1 MKRIAIFLSGLLAL
15 PAFAEVA
22 PVYLDDGVIYADA
35 EYYDD
40 ADVMDEEVQ
49 ETSDVNSS
57 KNASK
62 PAVSSRSVSSSRVKA
77 SRTVPSGAVTA
88 VSGRASNGAAARAV
102 AARSTNNT
110 SPRANTARTTTNRA
124 TTNRT
129 ATAGATRATVS
140 RASAAGAATRATG
153 GVAGSS
159 KTRTVSGRGSTSA
172 TRARTGTLYTANS
185 AARVSVGDRV
195 MAGNRD
201 TSRVGTNVRVPAI
214 RSGSMTYT
222 AANTNTSSAATATS
236 TTELDELA
244 ELTDY
249 CKAQYA
255 NCMDN
260 YCNVLDDNQGR
271 CSCSANLKN
280 YSKAETTLK
289 QVTEELQ
296 DVAQKIK
303 YIGLNTRD
311 VETLFTQTEA
321 ELKMQSTSDNS
332 NIKNSLDK
340 IRNMIVDV
348 QSGSSTGTTST
359 DVAFDLSGLL
369 DFNIDSTGFDLS
381 AFLGSFSTTS
391 NTSSIKNQRG
401 EQLYK
406 TATARCK
413 ANVLNSCV
421 AQGVDAAIITNS
433 YDLEIDKQCI
443 AYERSL
449 NDSNDQMAATVRNA
463 KFVLQNA
470 RLLVSRQKNEYSD
483 MRQCVSALDS
493 CMQDDFVCGSEYEKC
508 LDPTGRYIVNG
519 ELVVG
524 SQPGQ
529 AIDPN
534 VTLDSAADSNVCKVN
549 LYRTWDMPTG
559 DPCSGSNYAPG
570 VNQGNA
576 WGTGSNDTLAN
587 YIDATVTDTAAQ
599 DGSVNMSK
607 YLQNKIGYVNN
618 NTGLNYGMCVSVLN
632 KCQNYTYTGAGT
644 NAKYNPKNDVIK
656 QYLARVLVQIKAKQ
670 DEILND
676 YAANCVT
683 DVTNCLNTNNYPS
696 GSSAANT
703 ANSVQQRVAINACRS
718 TILTCMSV
726 TGYSTENPTPAQLAN
741 WVYGILG
748 QVQTT
753 TSSTTNVG
761 YVPSQ
766 KMISYH
772 CDDIGA
778 TSNNVTP
785 VTVSTN
791 NKWQHKN
798 ACQEKSGYR
807 CVYCKPGMTCT
818 TETDDS
824 NQLESPANYTIT
836 NREYDREGSSVI
848 EYVCTEQTTTYS
860 TSEPNQLSSI
870 FGNLDDINGIN
881 FVDNASVD
889 VGDATNSFVFNPTD
903 IFTLDQ
909 NYSCSYSYNNQNV
922 YSGDTVT
929 LVNGQT
935 FSITCTQDYYTVTY
949 NCDSNADAEC
959 GLNNT
964 DCETTVRANQAFN
977 PNGCTTPPTGYTC
990 NYFTDSSYS
999 ITAGSTVTANADMT
1013 LYQQCSPIAYT
1024 VNVDCGDNAIQINQ
1038 NASCEYGQICYELA
1052 NACEPSDSTLYE
1064 CTTFTYNGG
1073 TYDFTY
1079 SWNWTATNPSVV
1091 INCTERQITMNYNC
1105 YDGSTQTQI
1114 FGATSSDFILND
1126 MCSHSNAPQGY
1137 TYSYTYDGVS
1147 YNAGDQVN
1155 RVTNVYDVYS
1165 SQTPITYS
1173 INWNCGANSTGNS
1186 GVSGT
1191 EHVNYASH
1199 YDLSTK
1205 CTANP
1210 GYACDW
1216 KRSGSHFPAN
1226 TQYNIAEDINVEYVC
1241 EAVTYTVSVSA
1252 GTGAT
1257 CENNAQFNIQY
1268 GQVLPVPDNCTVS
1281 PGYNNCKY
1289 RIASTDYTPGTD
1301 TYDIETN
1308 ATASYFCEPI
1318 SYQIQYSCRPLLGG
1332 AETSQTTQTVTYD
1345 SSFVIGSGLTP
1356 AQLCPSVFSGVSASD
1371 ITVRIST
1378 DNNPIEYGSTQSL
1391 SNYLSTN
1398 QTNNPLVTIYVYQ
1411 QGTLNVIYDSSTI
1424 VASCPYSGGIIVFTS
1439 DQCDGTYCGG
1449 GTNGQDVHCSKSF
1462 YANTTLRLQ
1471 NLLWP
1476 QHFSGGVPPEC
1487 CVFEQQGGSET
1498 PVMSLDPYTVTQD
1511 TVTLKVYCDSRC
1523 QQ

>member
-22 PVYLDDGVIYADA
+22 PIYLDDGVVYADA

-332 NIKNSLDK
+332 NIKTSLDK

-534 VTLDSAADSNVCKVN
+534 LTLDSAADSNVCKVN
-549 LYRTWDMPTG
+549 LYKTWNMPGSSSCT
-559 DPCSGSNYAPG
+559 GSNYTAG
-570 VNQGNA
+570 TDQGNA
-576 WGTGSNDTLAN
+576 WGTGPNDTLSK
-587 YIDATVTDTAAQ
+587 YIDETVTTTSAQ
-599 DGSVNMSK
+599 NGSVNMSE
-607 YLQNKIGYVNN
+607 YLQNKIGYVDNS
-618 NTGLNYGMCVSVLN
+618 TGLNYGMCVSVLN
-632 KCQNYTYTGAGT
+632 KCQDYTYTGAGT

-696 GSSAANT
+696 GSSAATT

-748 QVQTT
+748 QVQ
-753 TSSTTNVG
+753 SGTNVG
-761 YVPSQ
+761 YVQSQLYVYYTCGEGSTVSDTTPQAVTYNSTWTPRVSGTTAACTPSTNYTCAYYW
-766 KMISYH
+766 SGT
-772 CDDIGA
+772 D
-778 TSNNVTP
+778 TP
-785 VTVSTN
+785 VTSTN
-791 NKWQHKN
+791 AAYPYNVSKTI
-798 ACQEKSGYR
+798 EYR
-807 CVYCKPGMTCT
+807 CSENT
-818 TETDDS
+818 TS
-824 NQLESPANYTIT
+824 Y
-836 NREYDREGSSVI
+836 G
-848 EYVCTEQTTTYS
+848 
-860 TSEPNQLSSI
+860 TSGEHQLSSI
-870 FGNLDDINGIN
+870 FGNLATVNGID
-881 FVDNASVD
+881 FASNASVD
-889 VGDATNSFVFNPTD
+889 VGNATNSFVFNSN
-903 IFTLDQ
+903 IFEPEPG
-909 NYSCSYSYNNQNV
+909 YSCNYRYNNENITNGTTVTWQEGTTFDITCSRTSYN
-922 YSGDTVT
+922 
-929 LVNGQT
+929 
-935 FSITCTQDYYTVTY
+935 ITY
-949 NCDSNADAEC
+949 NCD
-959 GLNNT
+959 T
-964 DCETTVRANQAFN
+964 DSGATCSLSGDDCVSSVTPNSAFN
-977 PNGCTTPPTGYTC
+977 PNGCTTPTGYYC
-990 NYFTDSSYS
+990 DYFTDSDYN
-999 ITAGSTVTANADMT
+999 IEAGSTVTANEDKT
-1013 LYQQCSPIAYT
+1013 LYQHCEPNRYT
-1024 VNVDCGDNAIQINQ
+1024 VTVDCGENATGGTTVPCTYGETCDLSNICTANTGYTFNNIFMYGSEQIND
-1038 NASCEYGQICYELA
+1038 SFTYEYTNDITVTAVVNPLTAVLY
-1052 NACEPSDSTLYE
+1052 YE
-1064 CTTFTYNGG
+1064 CTTGTSGGGGNITLTYGQPVNAATGCSVDTGYNASTCRYARNLNGVYTLFGTVNQNYSGPTG
-1073 TYDFTY
+1073 TYSGVYYACNINQSDVTVSCGDLWQTTSYTTFTH
-1079 SWNWTATNPSVV
+1079 
-1091 INCTERQITMNYNC
+1091 NYN
-1105 YDGSTQTQI
+1105 
-1114 FGATSSDFILND
+1114 TSYNHPVSNF
-1126 MCSHSNAPQGY
+1126 CSINGY
-1137 TYSYTYDGVS
+1137 TCDG
-1147 YNAGDQVN
+1147 
-1155 RVTNVYDVYS
+1155 
-1165 SQTPITYS
+1165 
-1173 INWNCGANSTGNS
+1173 WK
-1186 GVSGT
+1186 VSGT
-1191 EHVNYASH
+1191 DTVIPESGTWNLTDATVTLVPN
-1199 YDLSTK
+1199 
-1205 CTANP
+1205 CTP
-1210 GYACDW
+1210 E
-1216 KRSGSHFPAN
+1216 
-1226 TQYNIAEDINVEYVC
+1226 TINVTFNC
-1241 EAVTYTVSVSA
+1241 GSGTVNN
-1252 GTGAT
+1252 GTDEQMLLT
-1257 CENNAQFNIQY
+1257 Y
-1268 GQVLPVPDNCTVS
+1268 GQTFNVP
-1281 PGYNNCKY
+1281 
-1289 RIASTDYTPGTD
+1289 
-1301 TYDIETN
+1301 
-1308 ATASYFCEPI
+1308 
-1318 SYQIQYSCRPLLGG
+1318 
-1332 AETSQTTQTVTYD
+1332 
-1345 SSFVIGSGLTP
+1345 
-1356 AQLCPSVFSGVSASD
+1356 
-1371 ITVRIST
+1371 
-1378 DNNPIEYGSTQSL
+1378 
-1391 SNYLSTN
+1391 
-1398 QTNNPLVTIYVYQ
+1398 
-1411 QGTLNVIYDSSTI
+1411 
-1424 VASCPYSGGIIVFTS
+1424 
-1439 DQCDGTYCGG
+1439 YCGG
-1449 GTNGQDVHCSKSF
+1449 PNTGYTNCGGYVGSTHYDAGQQDATSVF
-1462 YANTTLRLQ
+1462 TTNNNTATISCNIL
-1471 NLLWP
+1471 
-1476 QHFSGGVPPEC
+1476 
-1487 CVFEQQGGSET
+1487 
-1498 PVMSLDPYTVTQD
+1498 
-1511 TVTLKVYCDSRC
+1511 
-1523 QQ
+1523 

>member
-22 PVYLDDGVIYADA
+22 PVYLDDGVVYADA

-140 RASAAGAATRATG
+140 RASVAGAATRATG

-332 NIKNSLDK
+332 NIKTSLDK

-470 RLLVSRQKNEYSD
+470 RLLVSRQKNEYGD

-534 VTLDSAADSNVCKVN
+534 LTLDSAADSNVCKVN
-549 LYRTWDMPTG
+549 LYKTWNMP
-559 DPCSGSNYAPG
+559 GSSSCTSSTYTAG
-570 VNQGNA
+570 TNQGNA
-576 WGTGSNDTLAN
+576 WGTGPDDTLAN
-587 YIDATVTDTAAQ
+587 YIDATVTTTSAQ
-599 DGSVNMSK
+599 NGSVNMSE
-607 YLQNKIGYVNN
+607 YLQNKIGYVDNSS
-618 NTGLNYGMCVSVLN
+618 GLNYGMCVSVLN
-632 KCQNYTYTGAGT
+632 KCQDYTYTGAGT

-753 TSSTTNVG
+753 TNSTTNVG

-785 VTVSTN
+785 VTVSTTN
-791 NKWQHKN
+791 RWQHKN
-798 ACQEKSGYR
+798 ACQPKNGYT
-807 CVYCKPGMTCT
+807 CVYCNPGVTCT
-818 TETDDS
+818 TSDAT
-824 NQLESPANYTIT
+824 NQLSTPDNYNLTD
-836 NREYDREGSSVI
+836 RPYEREGSSVI
-848 EYVCTEQTTTYS
+848 EYVCSEDTTSYAG
-860 TSEPNQLSSI
+860 ENQLSSI
-870 FGNLDDINGIN
+870 FGNLDDINGIS
-881 FVDNASVD
+881 FVNNASVA

-903 IFTLDQ
+903 IFTLDP
-909 NYSCSYSYNNQNV
+909 NYSCSYSYNNQPV

-935 FSITCTQDYYTVTY
+935 FSITCTQDRYTVTY
-949 NCDSNADAEC
+949 NCNSNAEC
-959 GLNNT
+959 GLNNNN
-964 DCETTVRANQAFN
+964 CETTVHANQAFN
-977 PNGCTTPPTGYTC
+977 PNGCTTPTGYFC
-990 NYFTDSSYS
+990 NYFTDSSYNNA
-999 ITAGSTVTANADMT
+999 AGSTVTANADMT
-1013 LYQQCSPIAYT
+1013 LYQQCIPDRYT
-1024 VNVDCGDNAIQINQ
+1024 VTVNCGENATPEYTTLTCTYGETCNLSGSCTASTGYYFENQ
-1038 NASCEYGQICYELA
+1038 FIA
-1052 NACEPSDSTLYE
+1052 NDSSS
-1064 CTTFTYNGG
+1064 TTVNGSFTYNY
-1073 TYDFTY
+1073 TQDMTFMAVV
-1079 SWNWTATNPSVV
+1079 NPRTATLNYDCAAPSTTGSGGSVQIAYGQPVAPATGCVVNPGYNENSCFYARNYETFGTVGENYTLTNFGTQNNV
-1091 INCTERQITMNYNC
+1091 YYNC
-1105 YDGSTQTQI
+1105 NGLRSAVTFDCDIWGASNQTPVIDNFQ
-1114 FGATSSDFILND
+1114 FGDTYNRPINNCVYANDF
-1126 MCSHSNAPQGY
+1126 SGY
-1137 TYSYTYDGVS
+1137 TCNG
-1147 YNAGDQVN
+1147 
-1155 RVTNVYDVYS
+1155 
-1165 SQTPITYS
+1165 
-1173 INWNCGANSTGNS
+1173 WL
-1186 GVSGT
+1186 VSGT
-1191 EHVNYASH
+1191 SQV
-1199 YDLSTK
+1199 LSEQGTWPFNDG
-1205 CTANP
+1205 A
-1210 GYACDW
+1210 
-1216 KRSGSHFPAN
+1216 
-1226 TQYNIAEDINVEYVC
+1226 
-1241 EAVTYTVSVSA
+1241 AVTLIPNCSPGTYEVTWTC
-1252 GTGAT
+1252 GTGTVDQGQTIAMNLT
-1257 CENNAQFNIQY
+1257 Y
-1268 GQVLPVPDNCTVS
+1268 GQSFTVPDCGGSNS
-1281 PGYNNCKY
+1281 GYNNCYAYGTPNYLAGEEAVSKFTASIDSTQINCDPNNY
-1289 RIASTDYTPGTD
+1289 NVTVNGCNEIQTTDGYILQPRGNTVTLGRTTPVSSSLCYYNPQKMNCVFSSTDG
-1301 TYDIETN
+1301 
-1308 ATASYFCEPI
+1308 YF
-1318 SYQIQYSCRPLLGG
+1318 YY
-1332 AETSQTTQTVTYD
+1332 
-1345 SSFVIGSGLTP
+1345 
-1356 AQLCPSVFSGVSASD
+1356 
-1371 ITVRIST
+1371 
-1378 DNNPIEYGSTQSL
+1378 
-1391 SNYLSTN
+1391 
-1398 QTNNPLVTIYVYQ
+1398 
-1411 QGTLNVIYDSSTI
+1411 
-1424 VASCPYSGGIIVFTS
+1424 YSGGSSLGYVHQTPS
-1439 DQCDGTYCGG
+1439 DGNILANCCYVGECTETWCSGYEQCSQEWCTNNNGSWDGTNCKT
-1449 GTNGQDVHCSKSF
+1449 TNS
-1462 YANTTLRLQ
+1462 Q
-1471 NLLWP
+1471 N
-1476 QHFSGGVPPEC
+1476 
-1487 CVFEQQGGSET
+1487 
-1498 PVMSLDPYTVTQD
+1498 
-1511 TVTLKVYCDSRC
+1511 
-1523 QQ
+1523 